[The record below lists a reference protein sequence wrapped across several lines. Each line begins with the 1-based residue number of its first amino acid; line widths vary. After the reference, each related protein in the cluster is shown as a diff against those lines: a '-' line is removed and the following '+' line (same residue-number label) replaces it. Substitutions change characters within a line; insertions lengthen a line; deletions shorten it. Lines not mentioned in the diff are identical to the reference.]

1 MRVGRHSGAVVLA
14 MFLALSSLAEE
25 CAVFHAGSGIITPPF
40 VVSNGCVCQ
49 TEAKGPA
56 DSGRAVYYF
65 TITNAG
71 SFVLQALVNA
81 PGGEPNSFLINVD
94 AEPDPAMIW
103 EVPVTAGFT
112 NQLVSWRGEAASN
125 RSQSARKVF
134 NLSSGGHQLIIRGNA
149 GTVQLARIAVLR
161 LPPPPTGLRVTS
173 GPDS

>member
-1 MRVGRHSGAVVLA
+1 MRVARHSGAGVLA
-14 MFLALSSLAEE
+14 TFLALSSLAEE

-49 TEAKGPA
+49 TEAKGPG

-81 PGGEPNSFLINVD
+81 SGGEPNSLLVNVD
-94 AEPDPAMIW
+94 AEPDEPAMIW
-103 EVPVTAGFT
+103 ELPVTGGFT

-125 RSQSARKVF
+125 RSRSARK
-134 NLSSGGHQLIIRGNA
+134 
-149 GTVQLARIAVLR
+149 
-161 LPPPPTGLRVTS
+161 
-173 GPDS
+173 